1 MRPFVVILS
10 LLVSSAWGRESCSTL
25 NCWQCV
31 ASKHSVWFGFR
42 QFGIQFNNIDQEY
55 ELEIIRTVQD
65 YKGCSVDCKYYKLV
79 HTSSMKC
86 EKYCRIPI
94 FYFSWS
100 RLCSPR

>member
-10 LLVSSAWGRESCSTL
+10 LLVSSAWGRESCSRL
-25 NCWQCV
+25 NCRQCV
-31 ASKHSVWFGFR
+31 ASKHC
-42 QFGIQFNNIDQEY
+42 QFALDFDNLAYCYNIDQED
-55 ELEIIRTVQD
+55 ELEIFRTVQD
-65 YKGCSVDCKYYKLV
+65 YKRCSEDCKYYKLV

-94 FYFSWS
+94 FRFSWS